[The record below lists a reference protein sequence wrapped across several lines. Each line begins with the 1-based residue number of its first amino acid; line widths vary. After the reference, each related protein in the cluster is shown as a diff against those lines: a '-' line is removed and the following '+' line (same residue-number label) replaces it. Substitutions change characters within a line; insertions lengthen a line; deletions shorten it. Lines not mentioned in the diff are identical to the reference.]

1 MDELIQKAK
10 QKNPDAFK
18 ELIRLHMQS
27 MYKVA
32 KAYLSSD
39 EDVADA
45 IQETI
50 ITCYEFR
57 I

>member
-1 MDELIQKAK
+1 MEELVRKAK
-10 QKNPDAFK
+10 HKDADAFE
-18 ELIRLHMQS
+18 ELIRLNMQS

-45 IQETI
+45 VQETI
-50 ITCYEFR
+50 LT
-57 I
+57 